1 MVNWGLDHCDW
12 GRTPIRNGLRPQLS
26 WRVSPITL
34 PPVPNGDFY
43 GNIYKKGYLNS
54 EFRLFHLTDRET
66 QEVAYHYH
74 DFDKITIFIKGSVSY
89 MIEGKSYDLK
99 PYDIVLVR
107 HGDIHRLSV
116 DNSKVYER
124 IIVYISPN
132 FMDAYHTDSYDLSY
146 CFHKAELEHSN
157 VLRIPSLEKSSL
169 FRAITRLEQSFSDN
183 GYAAELYRQ
192 VLFLE
197 FMIHLNRA
205 ARKTGWNLSIPGIII
220 PRSRIILAFI
230 NENLSEDL
238 SIDRLSGKILYQQ
251 ILYDETIQAG
261 NRLYSGAVYH
271 PEAAPACKE
280 LILSGVPGTQA
291 CFDCGFR
298 DYSTFSRAYK
308 KQFQESPRET
318 LTFS

>member
-1 MVNWGLDHCDW
+1 
-12 GRTPIRNGLRPQLS
+12 
-26 WRVSPITL
+26 
-34 PPVPNGDFY
+34 
-43 GNIYKKGYLNS
+43 
-54 EFRLFHLTDRET
+54 
-66 QEVAYHYH
+66 
-74 DFDKITIFIKGSVSY
+74 

-169 FRAITRLEQSFSDN
+169 FRAITR
-183 GYAAELYRQ
+183 
-192 VLFLE
+192 
-197 FMIHLNRA
+197 HLKRA
-205 ARKTGWNLSIPGIII
+205 ARKNRLEFIDTRDYNSKIQD
-220 PRSRIILAFI
+220 ILAFI

-238 SIDRLSGKILYQQ
+238 SIDRLSGKFYISKYYMMRLFKQ
-251 ILYDETIQAG
+251 ETGYTLGQYITQK
-261 NRLYSGAVYH
+261 RLLLA
-271 PEAAPACKE
+271 KE